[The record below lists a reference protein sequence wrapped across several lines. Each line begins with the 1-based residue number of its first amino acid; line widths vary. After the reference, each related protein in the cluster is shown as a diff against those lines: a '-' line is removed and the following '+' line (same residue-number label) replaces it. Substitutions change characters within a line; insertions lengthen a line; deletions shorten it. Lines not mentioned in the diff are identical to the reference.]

1 MIEVLIVDNDEKI
14 HIELPK
20 LFSGALVS
28 FKHSFTFQ
36 DAVIKLS
43 QQEFSLLITDAF
55 VGELSGVE
63 LIKICSEYRPNT
75 KVLIVHDDNELS
87 LVEDELQTIKLLSK
101 LSKPLDARQI
111 YKLFSDEF
119 NVDPAEFL
127 SADAR
132 DALNQES
139 DSDNSKSSSLNESST
154 ESLEENVQI
163 NSSSDTK
170 DQQIQGD
177 SSQDLNS
184 SKQGSPVD
192 EETFKSQSKIVVQDD
207 PKTIDQ
213 LSLSVTAEDILLEDE
228 PLALD
233 KYESTDSIEELS
245 ENQNDSAVNP
255 VEKDSDTNSDGGN
268 LDSKSQV
275 ESFSIKDSE
284 TAPDDSYISID
295 ENDELTDNLEHL
307 SSEEQQLID
316 NDDLSTIEDNEV
328 IDQLVSNTSF
338 TDSFGQEE
346 DDLTE
351 QILYLDSLVSEMEF
365 VDEEISDS
373 DVTDR
378 VSEEIQIETVK
389 ERKER
394 LEQAALENLDEDAE
408 DEASAE
414 NEQQDASIKY
424 PEKKRPDDPY
434 ITIIVS
440 PDQLEAYLVLY
451 PHEEDFHSAGDIK
464 KELDQAGVVYGIEH
478 RKIAELLDQVNN
490 DRKAAL
496 GEVVAKGQPAIPG
509 KDAEILYEFSL
520 EQPELVII
528 EDEFGRVDYK
538 DIYQIDSVQ
547 EGDLVATLVPSEPPE
562 DGTSVLGTP
571 IVGKTGME
579 TRVMNGKNCFFDEG
593 DLRFYAEITGQPLLK
608 NNKIVIVPIFTVAGD
623 VDLSVGN
630 INFLG
635 SIVVNGNV
643 NAGFSIT
650 ASEDIRVLGNVE
662 GAFLKAGGEIAIKKG
677 FIGGDKGQISAVR
690 HIAVKHC
697 ANGTMKCDGDILV
710 EQYVLNSD
718 VSCKGKL
725 KSMTG
730 KGCIIGGLNR
740 AVKGIECLSLGSEL
754 GVHTNAIAG
763 DNYLVAEMLKKIN
776 RYLKLFNERM
786 NKIRKGIDIFTQRL
800 SDRSD
805 LSSKIK
811 ELQKI
816 LKLLIQREQVLK
828 SQKEK
833 LLKRLN
839 LKCNAKIKVKNTV
852 FPNVKIQ
859 VGNSVLK
866 INDALIGCAFSEDKY
881 RSVIH
886 LGSFE

>member
-43 QQEFSLLITDAF
+43 KHEFSLLITDAF
-55 VGELSGVE
+55 IGELSGVE
-63 LIKICSEYRPNT
+63 LIKICGEYRPTT
-75 KVLIVHDDNELS
+75 KVLIVSDDDESS
-87 LVEDELQTIKLLSK
+87 LLEDELQTINILSL
-101 LSKPLDARQI
+101 LSKPLDTRQI
-111 YKLFSDEF
+111 YKLFYDEF
-119 NVDPAEFL
+119 SVDPSEFL
-127 SADAR
+127 SSDAR
-132 DALNQES
+132 EALIQENGSSNSNVSSSKDSRIESDEVNLEVPFISEEDSRRSQDELNSPSNGSTEELSDHDGES
-139 DSDNSKSSSLNESST
+139 DSPLETIDKESSKITDQLSSNNQTDDLVGEDDSPRIHETSDAFDELGEVQKDLSTKGIETFSELDDDRSSSLKT
-154 ESLEENVQI
+154 ESEITSVDAPETDHSTATSDLSENDALFDDQGSEEL
-163 NSSSDTK
+163 SSSD
-170 DQQIQGD
+170 
-177 SSQDLNS
+177 
-184 SKQGSPVD
+184 
-192 EETFKSQSKIVVQDD
+192 QDD
-207 PKTIDQ
+207 F
-213 LSLSVTAEDILLEDE
+213 
-228 PLALD
+228 
-233 KYESTDSIEELS
+233 
-245 ENQNDSAVNP
+245 
-255 VEKDSDTNSDGGN
+255 N
-268 LDSKSQV
+268 L
-275 ESFSIKDSE
+275 I
-284 TAPDDSYISID
+284 
-295 ENDELTDNLEHL
+295 ENDELLA
-307 SSEEQQLID
+307 
-316 NDDLSTIEDNEV
+316 
-328 IDQLVSNTSF
+328 SNTF
-338 TDSFGQEE
+338 EDVFNQEE
-346 DDLTE
+346 DDLTD

-365 VDEEISDS
+365 VDEEIGDS
-373 DVTDR
+373 EVTDR
-378 VSEEIQIETVK
+378 VSDEVYIETVK

-394 LEQAALENLDEDAE
+394 LDRSRSETEDQDSE
-408 DEASAE
+408 DESSSE
-414 NEQQDASIKY
+414 NEKQDSSVKY

-434 ITIIVS
+434 LTIVVS
-440 PDQLEAYLVLY
+440 PDQMEAYLVLY
-451 PHEEDFHSAGDIK
+451 PHEQDFHSAGDIK
-464 KELDQAGVVYGIEH
+464 KELDRVGVVYGVEH
-478 RKIAELLDQVNN
+478 RRIAELLDQVNN
-490 DRKAAL
+490 DRKPAL
-496 GEVVAKGQPAIPG
+496 AEIIAKGQPAIAG

-520 EQPELVII
+520 EQPELVIV

-538 DIYQIDSVQ
+538 DVYQIDSVQ

-571 IVGKTGME
+571 VIGKTGME

-608 NNKIVIVPIFTVAGD
+608 SNKIVIVPIFTVAGD

-635 SIVVNGNV
+635 SIVVNGNI

-690 HIAVKHC
+690 RITVKHC

-740 AVKGIECLSLGSEL
+740 AVKGIECLTLGSEL

-763 DNYLVAEMLKKIN
+763 DNYLVADMLKKIN
-776 RYLKLFNERM
+776 RYLKLFHERM
-786 NKIRKGIDIFTQRL
+786 GKIRKGIDIFTQRL
-800 SDRSD
+800 SDQSQ
-805 LSSKIK
+805 LKSKIK

-828 SQKEK
+828 TQKEK

-839 LKCNAKIKVKNTV
+839 MKCNAKIKVKNTV

-881 RSVIH
+881 KSVIY

>member
-14 HIELPK
+14 HVELPK
-20 LFSGALVS
+20 LFSGALVA

-43 QQEFSLLITDAF
+43 QQEYNLLITDAF

-75 KVLIVHDDNELS
+75 KVLIVTDDTESSLIQEELS
-87 LVEDELQTIKLLSK
+87 KINFLSK

-119 NVDPAEFL
+119 NVDPSEFL
-127 SADAR
+127 SSDAR
-132 DALNQES
+132 EAIYHEKKLNEPTS
-139 DSDNSKSSSLNESST
+139 PSLVNPSTEIEIDSDRSEIRLPADQEVTQDLDKSGSNKNDFNQNFET
-154 ESLEENVQI
+154 DDG
-163 NSSSDTK
+163 SDTPESETTTQDDGK
-170 DQQIQGD
+170 ATDQLTLD
-177 SSQDLNS
+177 EVSS
-184 SKQGSPVD
+184 V
-192 EETFKSQSKIVVQDD
+192 EVVQDD
-207 PKTIDQ
+207 YQDNDESSEVI
-213 LSLSVTAEDILLEDE
+213 EDLLEFPEEMSDDQIGDYPSANNE
-228 PLALD
+228 VDQFDFQSKSDDAL
-233 KYESTDSIEELS
+233 IEHSEENINSLDLTQNEHNDLS
-245 ENQNDSAVNP
+245 DYSA
-255 VEKDSDTNSDGGN
+255 D
-268 LDSKSQV
+268 LDSEVLQITSEEEVTDVV
-275 ESFSIKDSE
+275 ESR
-284 TAPDDSYISID
+284 
-295 ENDELTDNLEHL
+295 
-307 SSEEQQLID
+307 
-316 NDDLSTIEDNEV
+316 
-328 IDQLVSNTSF
+328 TSF
-338 TDSFGQEE
+338 TDSFGDEE

-373 DVTDR
+373 EVNDR
-378 VSEEIQIETVK
+378 ISDEVYIETVK

-394 LEQAALENLDEDAE
+394 LERSIIENVDESVE
-408 DEASAE
+408 DESSAQP
-414 NEQQDASIKY
+414 EQQDTSIKY

-434 ITIIVS
+434 LSIIVS
-440 PDQLEAYLVLY
+440 SDQLEAFLVLY
-451 PHEEDFHSAGDIK
+451 PHEEEYHSAGDIK
-464 KELDQAGVVYGIEH
+464 TELERAGVVFGIEH
-478 RKIAELLDQVNN
+478 RRIAELLDQVNN

-496 GEVVAKGQPAIPG
+496 GEVIAKGQPAIAG

-538 DIYQIDSVQ
+538 DVYQIDSVQ

-630 INFLG
+630 VNFLG
-635 SIVVNGNV
+635 SIVVNGNI

-677 FIGGDKGQISAVR
+677 FIGGDKGQISAAR
-690 HIAVKHC
+690 RITVKHC

-740 AVKGIECLSLGSEL
+740 AVKGIECLNLGSEL

-763 DNYLVAEMLKKIN
+763 DNYLVADMLKKIN
-776 RYLKLFNERM
+776 RYLKLFHERM

-800 SDRSD
+800 SHKSD
-805 LSSKIK
+805 LKSKIQ

-839 LKCNAKIKVKNTV
+839 MKCNAKIKVKNTV
-852 FPNVKIQ
+852 FPNVKVQ

-881 RSVIH
+881 KSVIH